1 MKKIIY
7 MLIMTLLACILPGY
21 AQDKPKKSRAEMH
34 KEMVEFKTKYIAQEM
49 ELTDEQKEKFA
60 PLYEQM
66 DRERWQL
73 FRETRALEKKLKND
87 KTATDADYEAAVKAV
102 NEAKE
107 KGAEIEKNY
116 NEKFKKF
123 LSAKQLYKM
132 KEAEDAFNQRMMKM
146 RMERKQ
152 KMKSGKHQ
160 KAQQMR
166 AK

>member
-1 MKKIIY
+1 MKKIVYIV
-7 MLIMTLLACILPGY
+7 IITLLAGVLPGY

-87 KTATDADYEAAVKAV
+87 KTTTDADYEAAVKAM
-102 NEAKE
+102 NQARE
-107 KGAEIEKNY
+107 KGAEIDKNY

-146 RMERKQ
+146 RMKRKQ
-152 KMKSGKHQ
+152 KMHKTKQ
-160 KAQQMR
+160 KA
-166 AK
+166 AKQRIN

>member
-1 MKKIIY
+1 MKKIVYI
-7 MLIMTLLACILPGY
+7 LIMTLLAGVLPGY

-49 ELTDEQKEKFA
+49 ELTGEQKEKFA

-87 KTATDADYEAAVKAV
+87 KTATDADYESVVKAL
-102 NEAKE
+102 NQAKE

-116 NEKFKKF
+116 NEKFQKF
-123 LSAKQLYKM
+123 LTAKQMYKM

-152 KMKSGKHQ
+152 KMHTKQ
-160 KAQQMR
+160 KA
-166 AK
+166 AKQRIN

>member
-1 MKKIIY
+1 MKKIVY
-7 MLIMTLLACILPGY
+7 MLIMALLACILPGY
-21 AQDKPKKSRAEMH
+21 AQGKPKKSRAEMH

-49 ELTDEQKEKFA
+49 ELTDELKEKFA

-87 KTATDADYEAAVKAV
+87 KTATDSDYETVVQALNK
-102 NEAKE
+102 AKE
-107 KGAEIEKNY
+107 RSAEIEKNY

-146 RMERKQ
+146 RMERRQKMHTTKQ
-152 KMKSGKHQ
+152 K
-160 KAQQMR
+160 A
-166 AK
+166 AKQRIN

>member
-1 MKKIIY
+1 MKKIVY

-87 KTATDADYEAAVKAV
+87 KTATDADYESVVKAL
-102 NEAKE
+102 NQAKE
-107 KGAEIEKNY
+107 KGAQIEKNY
-116 NEKFKKF
+116 NEKFQKF
-123 LSAKQLYKM
+123 LTAKQVYKM

>member
-1 MKKIIY
+1 MKKIVYIV
-7 MLIMTLLACILPGY
+7 IITLLAGVLPGY

-87 KTATDADYEAAVKAV
+87 KTATDADYEAAVKAM
-102 NEAKE
+102 NQARE
-107 KGAEIEKNY
+107 KGAEIDKNY

-146 RMERKQ
+146 RMKRKQ
-152 KMKSGKHQ
+152 KMHKTKQ
-160 KAQQMR
+160 KA
-166 AK
+166 AKQRIN

>member
-1 MKKIIY
+1 MKKIVYIV
-7 MLIMTLLACILPGY
+7 IITLLAGVLPGY

-73 FRETRALEKKLKND
+73 FCETRALEKKLKND
-87 KTATDADYEAAVKAV
+87 KTATDADYEAAVKAM
-102 NEAKE
+102 NQARE
-107 KGAEIEKNY
+107 KGAEIDKNY

-146 RMERKQ
+146 RMKRKQ
-152 KMKSGKHQ
+152 KMHKTKQ
-160 KAQQMR
+160 KA
-166 AK
+166 AKQRIN

>member
-1 MKKIIY
+1 MKKIVY

-116 NEKFKKF
+116 NERFKKF

-146 RMERKQ
+146 RMERRQKMHTKQ
-152 KMKSGKHQ
+152 K
-160 KAQQMR
+160 A
-166 AK
+166 AKQRIN